1 MSMRGLG
8 SLSDLAKIIEAA
20 SNPES
25 ELREDRQRPKKG
37 GSHRKVEM
45 KRVVDPKR
53 KAWHEKRLREQQQ
66 KAVTL
71 ASDQK
76 AAVVAAT
83 PVVDTK
89 LTKTVAVGLSG
100 SLMKT
105 LAAAKDAKPKVDE
118 KNKKKEAW
126 RRKPGDPVF

>member
-20 SNPES
+20 NNPES

-37 GSHRKVEM
+37 GTHRKVEM
-45 KRVVDPKR
+45 KRSVDPKR
-53 KAWHEKRLREQQQ
+53 KAWHQKRLKEQQQ

-76 AAVVAAT
+76 APEVT
-83 PVVDTK
+83 PAVDTK

-105 LAAAKDAKPKVDE
+105 LAAAKDAKPKADE
-118 KNKKKEAW
+118 KDKKKEAW

>member
-20 SNPES
+20 NNPES
-25 ELREDRQRPKKG
+25 DLREDRQKPKKG

-45 KRVVDPKR
+45 RRAVDPKR
-53 KAWHEKRLREQQQ
+53 KAWHQKRLKEQQQ
-66 KAVTL
+66 KTVTL

-76 AAVVAAT
+76 PTTPAPAVDAKHA
-83 PVVDTK
+83 
-89 LTKTVAVGLSG
+89 KTVAVGLSG
-100 SLMKT
+100 SLLQT
-105 LAAAKDAKPKVDE
+105 LAAAKDAKPKAED
-118 KNKKKEAW
+118 KDKKKEAW